1 MTASARAASTRRQL
15 LDAARDAFEERG
27 YLATTVADIVERAET
42 ARGTFY
48 LYFRNKED
56 VFGQLVAEAIEELRE
71 ETAGRWTGRD
81 REEAVR
87 AATSGYLHA
96 FARRR
101 RLWRAVLEA
110 FGGHRDVERQW
121 LGMRERFHE
130 RIARNLE
137 RERAEGIVRADID
150 PLLTAEALATMTEW
164 LAYVEYVVRDRP
176 DEGERFDRL
185 VDTLTAL
192 WVLGT
197 AVPH

>member
-15 LDAARDAFEERG
+15 LDAARDAFEEDGYRG
-27 YLATTVADIVERAET
+27 TTVAAIVGRAST

-56 VFGQLVAEAIEELRE
+56 VFSQLVAEAIEELRR
-71 ETAGRWTGRD
+71 ETATPWADGD
-81 REEAVR
+81 RAEAVR
-87 AATSGYLHA
+87 DATRTYLQV

-110 FGGHRDVERQW
+110 FGANGEVERQW
-121 LGMRERFHE
+121 LDLRARFHQ

-137 RERAEGIVRADID
+137 KGRERGEVRPDLD
-150 PLLTAEALATMTEW
+150 PLLTAEALGAMTEW

-176 DEGERFDRL
+176 DEGDRFDRL

-197 AVPH
+197 TVPH

>member
-15 LDAARDAFEERG
+15 LDAARDAFEEDGYRG
-27 YLATTVADIVERAET
+27 TTVADIVDRAST

-56 VFGQLVAEAIEELRE
+56 VFAQLVAEAIEELRR
-71 ETAGRWTGRD
+71 ETAAPWAGGD
-81 REEAVR
+81 RAEAVR
-87 AATSGYLHA
+87 DATRTYLQV

-110 FGGHRDVERQW
+110 FGAHRDVERQW
-121 LGMRERFHE
+121 LDLRERFHE

-137 RERAEGIVRADID
+137 KGRERGEVRPDLD
-150 PLLTAEALATMTEW
+150 PLLTAEALGAMTEW

-176 DEGERFDRL
+176 DEGERFERM
-185 VDTLTAL
+185 VDTITAL

-197 AVPH
+197 TVPH

>member
-15 LDAARDAFEERG
+15 LDAARDAFEDGGYRG
-27 YLATTVADIVERAET
+27 TTVADIVERAST

-56 VFGQLVAEAIEELRE
+56 VFAQLVAEAIEDLRR
-71 ETAGRWTGRD
+71 ETASRWQGID
-81 REEAVR
+81 REDAIR
-87 AATSGYLHA
+87 AATQNYLHA
-96 FARRR
+96 FASRR

-110 FGGHRDVERQW
+110 FGGHGDVERQW
-121 LGMRERFHE
+121 LGLRERFHE

-137 RERAEGIVRADID
+137 KGVTDGLVRPDLD
-150 PLLTAEALATMTEW
+150 PLLTAEALGAMTEW
-164 LAYVEYVVRDRP
+164 LAYTEYVVRDRP

-185 VDTLTAL
+185 VDTVVAL

-197 AVPH
+197 TVPH

>member
-15 LDAARDAFEERG
+15 LDAARDAFEDGG
-27 YLATTVADIVERAET
+27 YRRTTVADIVDRAAT

-56 VFGQLVAEAIEELRE
+56 VFAELVAEAIEELRR
-71 ETAGRWTGRD
+71 ETAMPWAEGD
-81 REEAVR
+81 RTEAVR
-87 AATSGYLHA
+87 EATRTYLQV

-110 FGGHRDVERQW
+110 FGAHRDVERQW
-121 LGMRERFHE
+121 LDLRARFHQ

-137 RERAEGIVRADID
+137 KGRERGEVRPDLD
-150 PLLTAEALATMTEW
+150 PLLTAEALGAMTEW

-176 DEGERFDRL
+176 EEGERFDRL

-197 AVPH
+197 TVPH

>member
-15 LDAARDAFEERG
+15 LDAARDAFESHG
-27 YLATTVADIVERAET
+27 YRATTVADIVARAET

-56 VFGQLVAEAIEELRE
+56 VFGQLVTEAIEELRRD
-71 ETAGRWTGRD
+71 TASQWEGVD
-81 REEAVR
+81 REDAVR
-87 AATSGYLHA
+87 EATRNYLHA

-101 RLWRAVLEA
+101 ALWRAVLEA
-110 FGGHRDVERQW
+110 FGGNTDVEAQW
-121 LGMRERFHE
+121 LGLRERFHE

-137 RERAEGIVRADID
+137 RGRAQGAVRGDLD
-150 PLLTAEALATMTEW
+150 PLLTAEALGAMTEW

-176 DEGERFDRL
+176 AEGERFDRI

-197 AVPH
+197 AVPG

>member
-15 LDAARDAFEERG
+15 LDAARDAFEEGGYRG
-27 YLATTVADIVERAET
+27 TTVADIVDRAST

-56 VFGQLVAEAIEELRE
+56 VFAQLVAEAIEDLRR
-71 ETAGRWTGRD
+71 ETAMPWASGD
-81 REEAVR
+81 RAEAVR
-87 AATSGYLHA
+87 EATRNYLHA

-110 FGGHRDVERQW
+110 FGAHRDVERQW
-121 LGMRERFHE
+121 LELRARFHE

-137 RERAEGIVRADID
+137 RGLAEGVVRPDLD
-150 PLLTAEALATMTEW
+150 PLLTAEALGAMTEW

-197 AVPH
+197 TVPH

>member
-1 MTASARAASTRRQL
+1 MAASARAASTRRQL
-15 LDAARDAFEERG
+15 LDAARDAFEQAGYRG
-27 YLATTVADIVERAET
+27 TTVADIVDRAST

-56 VFGQLVAEAIEELRE
+56 VFAQLVAEAIEELRR
-71 ETAGRWTGRD
+71 ETSSPWTGD
-81 REEAVR
+81 HEEAVR
-87 AATSGYLHA
+87 AATAKYLQA

-110 FGGHRDVERQW
+110 FGAHRDVERQW
-121 LGMRERFHE
+121 LELRARFHE

-137 RERAEGIVRADID
+137 KGRDAGLVRADLD
-150 PLLTAEALATMTEW
+150 PLLTAEALGAMTEW

-185 VDTLTAL
+185 VDTLTPR